1 MEKII
6 RNPAVGTALA
16 VAAGLSF
23 YVLCMML
30 PLVGP
35 AGSKVAHAAANRS
48 AFVSVLLMTFLLASG
63 SASLVLVRRK
73 REEALAFPWFSCV
86 LAALC
91 LIMLV
96 LLMAGWFA
104 V

>member
-6 RNPAVGTALA
+6 RNPAVGTAFA

-23 YVLCMML
+23 YVVCMML

-35 AGSKVAHAAANRS
+35 AGSKVAHAAANRT
-48 AFVSVLLMTFLLASG
+48 AFVCVLFLTFLLAAG
-63 SASLVLVRRK
+63 SAFLVLKRRK
-73 REEALAFPWFSCV
+73 FEEAVAFPRFACGLV
-86 LAALC
+86 GVC

-96 LLMAGWFA
+96 TLMTGGFA